1 MQEGIMDNSKLKLLL
16 IETILK
22 WIQVII
28 RLMLI
33 LMIRIIIIYHVLVM
47 VIQPR
52 GFFHVS

>member
-1 MQEGIMDNSKLKLLL
+1 MDNSKLKLLL

-28 RLMLI
+28 RLILI
-33 LMIRIIIIYHVLVM
+33 LMIRIIIVYHVLVM